1 MTGYIGGILDCDVE
15 EQLEPDYR
23 APASTPAIKHREVE
37 TQAYSQGCSCS
48 RPDTIGVTLFSDL

>member
-37 TQAYSQGCSCS
+37 TKHTHRAAAAA
-48 RPDTIGVTLFSDL
+48 DLTL